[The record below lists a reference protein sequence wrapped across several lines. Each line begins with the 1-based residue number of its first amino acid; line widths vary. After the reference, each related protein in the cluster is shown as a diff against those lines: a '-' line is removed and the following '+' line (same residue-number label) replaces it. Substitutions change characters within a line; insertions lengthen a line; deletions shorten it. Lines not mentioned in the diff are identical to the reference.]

1 VLLSATSAMAFW
13 ALKPF
18 QDRDYR
24 KVSTMEE
31 TTKISAEELE
41 FVKKYCLS
49 GLYPASDERCLY
61 TKVKMLAAYFQNTTV
76 SGGLKKPDAI
86 FLCRYPDEKMPT
98 HEASLISELEQC
110 PYPERRK
117 KIDALDEEQV

>member
-1 VLLSATSAMAFW
+1 
-13 ALKPF
+13 
-18 QDRDYR
+18 
-24 KVSTMEE
+24 MEE

-61 TKVKMLAAYFQNTTV
+61 AKVKMLAAYFQNTTV

-110 PYPERRK
+110 PYTERRK
-117 KIDALDEEQV
+117 RIEALDEEQV